1 MTAIIDG
8 QVVYY
13 GGSEHEAE
21 LQIKNMPI
29 YPLRNSKQRALYR
42 VYCDA

>member
-13 GGSEHEAE
+13 GGSEQNRI
-21 LQIKNMPI
+21 QIKMYLSI
-29 YPLRNSKQRALYR
+29 AATVSKERFMSIL
-42 VYCDA
+42 

>member
-13 GGSEHEAE
+13 GGSEHG
-21 LQIKNMPI
+21 QNSDKNI
-29 YPLRNSKQRALYR
+29 FIHCCNSKQRALYR